1 MLKNPGKPRFSGVF
15 CIYDFASVWLIFA
28 GFDQIW
34 PRFYVL
40 IMGQLRTKIRPILR
54 FLFPFTRCRLMA
66 GFCLYFWARSRW
78 YSLSYLH
85 IGKSGAASVS
95 CKCKEGWMMMNKKR
109 YLYLND
115 EKTRLALQSLIR
127 FKNKLQQRGRYT
139 DCVDELILKVS
150 GIL

>member
-1 MLKNPGKPRFSGVF
+1 
-15 CIYDFASVWLIFA
+15 
-28 GFDQIW
+28 
-34 PRFYVL
+34 
-40 IMGQLRTKIRPILR
+40 
-54 FLFPFTRCRLMA
+54 
-66 GFCLYFWARSRW
+66 
-78 YSLSYLH
+78 
-85 IGKSGAASVS
+85 
-95 CKCKEGWMMMNKKR
+95 MMMNKKR